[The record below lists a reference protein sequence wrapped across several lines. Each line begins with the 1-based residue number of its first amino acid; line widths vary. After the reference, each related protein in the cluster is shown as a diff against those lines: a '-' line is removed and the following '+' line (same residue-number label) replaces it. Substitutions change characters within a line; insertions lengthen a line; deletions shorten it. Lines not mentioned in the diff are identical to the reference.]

1 MNDNKELKDE
11 EKENENLE
19 QEKKENSENNKK
31 ETKEDKKKEVKK
43 ILFIPDEEDGNEE
56 EKENENKKKSPK
68 KPGNKVTINFKNI
81 VLLIFLVVLVISLP
95 NLFNAKAQKKYSEIT
110 YSQFLKYVEN
120 EKILKLEEK
129 EGFIYG
135 TNKETEENLKA
146 KMITDRISADASI
159 MESVKKYNIDVK
171 ALDPEKMPLLLS
183 VLVSWFPMILLIFI
197 WFFMISRMNKGSGGG
212 GGPQIFN
219 MGKSKTKDGVDQK
232 QKTTFADVAGAD
244 DAKAELIEIVQF
256 LKEPKKFQEIGAK
269 IPKGVLLKGQPG
281 TGKTLIAKAVA
292 GEAGV
297 PFFSISGS
305 EFVEMFVGVGAS
317 RVRDL
322 FSKARKAAP
331 CIVFIDEIDAVGR
344 KRGSGQGGGNDER
357 EQTLNQLLVEM
368 DGFGNEETI
377 IVIAATNR
385 DEILDKALTRPGRF
399 DRQVSVD
406 APDIKGREAILNV
419 HSKGKKLSDDVDLAR
434 IARKIAGFVGADI
447 ANMLNEAA
455 ILAARAGRKIVTMAD
470 IEEASEKVAY
480 GPAKRSKVL
489 SDKEKKLTAY
499 HEGGH
504 ALINTLLEHTI
515 PAYKVTI
522 IPRGGAGG
530 YLMQVPTEEKSY
542 KMKNEFLADIR
553 VAFGGRVAEELIL
566 GDVSTGASSDIA
578 QATSIANYM
587 VTRVGMSKA
596 GLVQYDA
603 TQQGDYYKNQTFY
616 SQDTGKELDNEI
628 RRILD
633 EAYEDTKRLITEN
646 IDKLHDIAKALL
658 EKETITGEE
667 LNEIVFGKK
676 ETTESE
682 EKLEEHKID
691 IIINDDEPT
700 DIITEEKEEVIEKTA
715 E

>member
-1 MNDNKELKDE
+1 MNDNKEFKDE
-11 EKENENLE
+11 EKEDENLE
-19 QEKKENSENNKK
+19 KEKKENSENNKK
-31 ETKEDKKKEVKK
+31 ESKEDKKKEVKK
-43 ILFIPDEEDGNEE
+43 ILFIPDDEEENDE
-56 EKENENKKKSPK
+56 EKENENKKKNPK

-146 KMITDRISADASI
+146 KMITDRISADTAI

-171 ALDPEKMPLLLS
+171 ALEPEKMPLLLS

-480 GPAKRSKVL
+480 GPAKKSKVL

-553 VAFGGRVAEELIL
+553 VAFGGRVAEEIIL

-587 VTRVGMSKA
+587 VTRVGLSKA

-633 EAYEDTKRLITEN
+633 EAYEDTKRLIIEN
-646 IDKLHDIAKALL
+646 VDKLHDIANALL

-667 LNEIVFGKK
+667 LNEIVFGKA
-676 ETTESE
+676 ETTEPE
-682 EKLEEHKID
+682 EKGEEHKID
-691 IIINDDEPT
+691 IIINDEST
-700 DIITEEKEEVIEKTA
+700 DLITEEKEEVIEKTA

>member
-1 MNDNKELKDE
+1 MNDNKEFKDE
-11 EKENENLE
+11 EKEDENLE
-19 QEKKENSENNKK
+19 KEKKENSENNKK
-31 ETKEDKKKEVKK
+31 ESKEDKKKEVKK
-43 ILFIPDEEDGNEE
+43 ILFIPDDEEENDE
-56 EKENENKKKSPK
+56 EKENENKKKNPK

-146 KMITDRISADASI
+146 KMITDRISADTAI

-171 ALDPEKMPLLLS
+171 ALEPEKMPLLLS

-480 GPAKRSKVL
+480 GPAKKSKVL

-553 VAFGGRVAEELIL
+553 VAFGGRVAEEIIL

-633 EAYEDTKRLITEN
+633 EAYEDTKRLIIEN
-646 IDKLHDIAKALL
+646 VDKLHDIANALL

-667 LNEIVFGKK
+667 LNEIVFGKA
-676 ETTESE
+676 ETTEPE
-682 EKLEEHKID
+682 EKGEEHKID
-691 IIINDDEPT
+691 IIINDEST
-700 DIITEEKEEVIEKTA
+700 DLITEEKEEVIEKTA

>member
-1 MNDNKELKDE
+1 MNDNKEFKDE
-11 EKENENLE
+11 EKEDENLE
-19 QEKKENSENNKK
+19 KEKKENSENNKK
-31 ETKEDKKKEVKK
+31 ESKEDKKKEVKK
-43 ILFIPDEEDGNEE
+43 ILFIPDEEEENDE
-56 EKENENKKKSPK
+56 EKENENKKKNPK

-146 KMITDRISADASI
+146 KMITDRISADTAI

-171 ALDPEKMPLLLS
+171 ALEPEKMPLLLS

-480 GPAKRSKVL
+480 GPAKKSKVL

-553 VAFGGRVAEELIL
+553 VAFGGRVAEEIIL

-633 EAYEDTKRLITEN
+633 EAYEDTKRLIIEN
-646 IDKLHDIAKALL
+646 VDKLHDIANALL

-667 LNEIVFGKK
+667 LNEIVFGKV
-676 ETTESE
+676 ETTEPE
-682 EKLEEHKID
+682 EKGEDHKID
-691 IIINDDEPT
+691 IIINDEST
-700 DIITEEKEEVIEKTA
+700 DLITEEKEEVIEKTA

>member
-1 MNDNKELKDE
+1 MNDNKEFKDE
-11 EKENENLE
+11 EKEDENLE
-19 QEKKENSENNKK
+19 KEKKENSENNKK
-31 ETKEDKKKEVKK
+31 ESKEDKKKEVKK
-43 ILFIPDEEDGNEE
+43 ILFIPDEEEENDE
-56 EKENENKKKSPK
+56 EKENENKKKNPK

-146 KMITDRISADASI
+146 KMITDRISADTAI

-171 ALDPEKMPLLLS
+171 ALEPEKMPLLLS

-480 GPAKRSKVL
+480 GPAKKSKVL

-553 VAFGGRVAEELIL
+553 VAFGGRVAEEIIL

-633 EAYEDTKRLITEN
+633 EAYEDTKRLIIEN
-646 IDKLHDIAKALL
+646 VDKLHDIANALL

-667 LNEIVFGKK
+667 LNEIVFGKA
-676 ETTESE
+676 ETTEPE
-682 EKLEEHKID
+682 EKGEEHKID
-691 IIINDDEPT
+691 IIINDEST
-700 DIITEEKEEVIEKTA
+700 DLITEEKEEVIEKTA

>member
-1 MNDNKELKDE
+1 M
-11 EKENENLE
+11 
-19 QEKKENSENNKK
+19 
-31 ETKEDKKKEVKK
+31 
-43 ILFIPDEEDGNEE
+43 
-56 EKENENKKKSPK
+56 
-68 KPGNKVTINFKNI
+68 
-81 VLLIFLVVLVISLP
+81 
-95 NLFNAKAQKKYSEIT
+95 
-110 YSQFLKYVEN
+110 
-120 EKILKLEEK
+120 ILKLEEK

-146 KMITDRISADASI
+146 KMITDRISADTAI

-171 ALDPEKMPLLLS
+171 ALEPEKMPLLLS

-480 GPAKRSKVL
+480 GPAKKSKVL

-553 VAFGGRVAEELIL
+553 VAFGGRVAEEIIL

-633 EAYEDTKRLITEN
+633 EAYEDTKRLIIEN
-646 IDKLHDIAKALL
+646 VDKLHDIANALL

-667 LNEIVFGKK
+667 LNEIVFGKA
-676 ETTESE
+676 ETTEPE
-682 EKLEEHKID
+682 EKGEEHKID
-691 IIINDDEPT
+691 IIINDEST
-700 DIITEEKEEVIEKTA
+700 DLITEEKEEVIEKTA